1 MEKLH
6 RWEKNGYIISTDK
19 HELDINLIH
28 QFLEK
33 TSWAEGIDKE
43 TVNLSIEN
51 SLNFG
56 LYKDSQQIG
65 FARIVTDFTTFG
77 YLCDVFILEDYQGLG
92 LARWM
97 MECCLDHPQII
108 KLRRIMLV
116 TTTAPW
122 LYEKT
127 GYSPVKSDNFVWQ
140 IVRPDIYKKNKI

>member
-1 MEKLH
+1 MKKLH

-28 QFLEK
+28 QFLAK
-33 TSWAEGIDKE
+33 SSWAEGIDKE
-43 TVNLSIEN
+43 TVNLSIKN

-56 LYKDSQQIG
+56 LYENSRQIG
-65 FARIVTDFTTFG
+65 FSRIVTDFATFG
-77 YLCDVFILEDYQGLG
+77 YLCDVFILDDYQGLG

-97 MECCLDHPQII
+97 MECCLEHPQII
-108 KLRRIMLV
+108 KLRRIMLI

-140 IVRPDIYKKNKI
+140 IVRPDIYKEKNI